1 MAKYYW
7 LKLKGD
13 FFTQKYIK
21 KLRRVA
27 GGDTYTIIYLKMML
41 LSMENDGKLVYDG
54 LEKTFEEE
62 LALVLDEE
70 ADNVRFTLMFLEQYN
85 LMEELPESEFLLPEA
100 CDSIGKEG
108 TSAARMRKH
117 REDRK
122 LKLEE
127 KEAKKK
133 KVEDSKINYAE
144 NVKLTEVEYKKLVD
158 KYGQIKTDKMIEKLN
173 IAKDANGRTY
183 KSDYSAILNWVVDW
197 YDEKHPKQ
205 LENRYDGIKL

>member
-1 MAKYYW
+1 MARYYW

-54 LEKTFEEE
+54 MEKTFEEE

-100 CDSIGKEG
+100 CDSIGSEG
-108 TSAARMRKH
+108 TSAARQRKH
-117 REDRK
+117 RE
-122 LKLEE
+122 
-127 KEAKKK
+127 KKK
-133 KVEDSKINYAE
+133 LQLEQKKSKRITRDYAE
-144 NVKLTEVEYKKLVD
+144 FVKLTEEEYQKLLE
-158 KYGQIKTDKMIEKLN
+158 KHGQAKLDRIIEKLDN
-173 IAKDANGRTY
+173 YKGSSGRTY
-183 KSDYSAILNWVVDW
+183 KDDYRAINSWVVN
-197 YDEKHPKQ
+197 EINKEMPAV
-205 LENRYDGIKL
+205 ENKYEGIK